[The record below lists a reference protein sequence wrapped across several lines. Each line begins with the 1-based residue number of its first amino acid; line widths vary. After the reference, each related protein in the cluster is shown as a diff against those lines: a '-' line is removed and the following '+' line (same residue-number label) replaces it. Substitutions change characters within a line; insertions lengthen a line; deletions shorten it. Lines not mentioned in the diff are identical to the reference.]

1 MESCAHV
8 CVCVCAHARV
18 CVWPLPALVTSAPRV
33 TLQYKSLSWKD
44 SSCLPCSLAPLRNP
58 STARKD
64 TLGATALLQA
74 RAVHVPELMPSR
86 QGSQTR
92 NYGPWARARAGL
104 LTPAAPHTS
113 LQSIRP
119 RAEDLLK
126 HRSSLIRGAAL
137 DTHERGEHTSDTAL
151 RTHLEEQLIFWET
164 LRWEHY

>member
-1 MESCAHV
+1 MTDHGYFEE
-8 CVCVCAHARV
+8 
-18 CVWPLPALVTSAPRV
+18 LI
-33 TLQYKSLSWKD
+33 K
-44 SSCLPCSLAPLRNP
+44 
-58 STARKD
+58 
-64 TLGATALLQA
+64 TALIGNPHSAEVELQ
-74 RAVHVPELMPSR
+74 
-86 QGSQTR
+86 
-92 NYGPWARARAGL
+92 ARAGL